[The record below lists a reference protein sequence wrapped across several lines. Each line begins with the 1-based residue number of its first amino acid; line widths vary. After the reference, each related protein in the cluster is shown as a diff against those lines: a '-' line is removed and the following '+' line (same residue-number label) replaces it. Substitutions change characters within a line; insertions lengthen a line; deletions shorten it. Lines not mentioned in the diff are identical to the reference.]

1 MTATDER
8 LTENIAIDDGKTR
21 LNETEMAELREL
33 ASEND
38 RTVSAEIRRA
48 IRAHLKVNR
57 GAAT

>member
-21 LNETEMAELREL
+21 LSETDMAELRQL
-33 ASEND
+33 ASDND

-48 IRAHLKVNR
+48 IRAHLKKE

>member
-21 LNETEMAELREL
+21 LSPTEMAEIRRL

-48 IRAHLKVNR
+48 IRAHLKNE